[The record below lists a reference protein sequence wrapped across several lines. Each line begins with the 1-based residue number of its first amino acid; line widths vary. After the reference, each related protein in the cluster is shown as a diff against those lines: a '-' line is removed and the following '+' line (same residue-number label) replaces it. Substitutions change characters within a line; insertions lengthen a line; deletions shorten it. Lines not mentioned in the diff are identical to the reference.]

1 MKTVDFKWR
10 VASML
15 AIVIG
20 VVTLAA
26 CGSDQPSAAE
36 VVSSSPGAV
45 PVRVEKV
52 TTGPISV
59 STAYA
64 AVVESIDEVD
74 VVPLATGRI
83 EKLLV
88 GVGSAVKV
96 GDVMAELSHGTLDAE
111 LAEASGEL
119 RNAQATLAS
128 VKANV

>member
-36 VVSSSPGAV
+36 AVSRPSDAMSVGVSP
-45 PVRVEKV
+45 V
-52 TTGPISV
+52 TTGIIEV
-59 STAYA
+59 RTAYA
-64 AVVESIDEVD
+64 AVVESTDLVD
-74 VVPLATGRI
+74 VVPLAAGRI

-88 GVGSAVKV
+88 SV
-96 GDVMAELSHGTLDAE
+96 GDCRLGV
-111 LAEASGEL
+111 
-119 RNAQATLAS
+119 N
-128 VKANV
+128 